1 MSPSLDIPIFN
12 LPRELFSG
20 SHPIGTIIKFKFD
33 EETKLYTANFSGGK
47 TILLDELFQLRGE
60 ENESAKLFP
69 NDGAFSKTDE
79 VE

>member
-1 MSPSLDIPIFN
+1 MSSSLDIFN
-12 LPRELFSG
+12 LPTKLFSG

-33 EETKLYTANFSGGK
+33 EETKLYTANFLCGK

-69 NDGAFSKTDE
+69 NDGAYSKRDE
-79 VE
+79 EE